1 MLAADHAG
9 VLAGLDQ
16 RALAG
21 ERLLPIDGRDDRAL
35 LVLELVEQR
44 IVIGEDDG
52 DNGQV
57 VLLGKLEVALVAAR
71 YGHDGAGSVIGDDVV
86 GDPYRHLGAGDRVEN
101 ITVREGAVL
110 LKGALGA
117 LDGRDMLSALDHL
130 ADGLLVLGSLDKLH
144 QALVFGGEQEEG
156 VAEQGVRTGGEDGDL
171 ALVAGDGLAV
181 LIAKGKVYLGALGT
195 ADPVGLHLLDALGPA
210 GKLIQ
215 VIEELLRV
223 LGDLDVPLLEVAL
236 LHLGV
241 AAPAA
246 ALGHLLV
253 GEHGLALGTPVDR
266 VLLAVDQ
273 PALPELLED
282 PLAPAVVVRA
292 AGLDQAVHVV
302 GEAHALHGG
311 ERLVHVLVGPRS
323 SLGVVLDGRVLGGQA
338 EGVKADGMQHVKA
351 AHTRLARHG
360 IADGVVARMAH
371 MQVARRIRE
380 HLEDVLLGLRGI
392 GVHGEEVLLLPGLHP
407 LGLNCLRIVGRDLP
421 RRAVGIAMLVAI
433 AHAWLLSI
441 KRSETP
447 VASHR

>member
-1 MLAADHAG
+1 ML
-9 VLAGLDQ
+9 LE
-16 RALAG
+16 RAL
-21 ERLLPIDGRDDRAL
+21 RAL
-35 LVLELVEQR
+35 
-44 IVIGEDDG
+44 DG
-52 DNGQV
+52 
-57 VLLGKLEVALVAAR
+57 
-71 YGHDGAGSVIGDDVV
+71 GDV
-86 GDPYRHLGAGDRVEN
+86 
-101 ITVREGAVL
+101 
-110 LKGALGA
+110 LGA
-117 LDGRDMLSALDHL
+117 LDDL
-130 ADGLLVLGSLDKLH
+130 ADGGLVLGTLDELH
-144 QALVFGGEQEEG
+144 KALVLRREQEER
-156 VAEQGVRTGGEDGDL
+156 VAVQRIGTRGENGDL
-171 ALVAGDGLAV
+171 ALVAGDRVAV
-181 LIAKGKVYLGALGT
+181 NIAEREVDLGALGA
-195 ADPVGLHLLDALGPA
+195 ADPVRLHLLDALGPA
-210 GKLIQ
+210 RQLLQI
-215 VIEELLRV
+215 IEQLLRV

-246 ALGHLLV
+246 ALRHLLV
-253 GEHGLALGTPVDR
+253 GEHGLALGAPVDR

-380 HLEDVLLGLRGI
+380 HLEDVLLGLGGI

-407 LGLNCLRIVGRDLP
+407 LGLNCLRIVSRDLP

-447 VASHR
+447 IASNR